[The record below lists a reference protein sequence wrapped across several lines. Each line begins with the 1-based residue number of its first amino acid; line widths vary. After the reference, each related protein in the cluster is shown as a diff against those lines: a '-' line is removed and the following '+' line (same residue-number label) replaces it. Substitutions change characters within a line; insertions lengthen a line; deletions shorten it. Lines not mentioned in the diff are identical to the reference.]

1 MRESWGIFPLFRSC
15 QTHLSCQRSA
25 VLETV
30 DRCQHGEGA
39 VGILHQAAIAHLG
52 KAPQALEGQEGMLDL
67 GADTRLAAVRRSGGR
82 RAGVPLA
89 R

>member
-1 MRESWGIFPLFRSC
+1 
-15 QTHLSCQRSA
+15 
-25 VLETV
+25 
-30 DRCQHGEGA
+30 
-39 VGILHQAAIAHLG
+39 
-52 KAPQALEGQEGMLDL
+52 MLDL